1 MDGSRARRGHSVL
14 RRIPLHPF
22 EWITIAVLT
31 IAVGGLRVLGL
42 PITAVSV
49 QETVVNMG
57 RVLPAALGL
66 GLALQGYYQ
75 WSEKRPLAPYVRAVR
90 SRESILLWLR
100 LWLACWLISFA
111 YFWVKVYVPL
121 LHEGTFDS
129 ALWRIDRIVHLG
141 FSPSEV
147 AIGLLSGTPLVGWLD
162 TWYSVWLAS
171 IIWSLAFYAASE
183 DLLLRRRVILSCVL
197 LWIAGATGY
206 LLLPALGPVFVFEET
221 WAGVRG
227 SLPLAEQAQELL
239 ITNYQAVVASG
250 AGRTAAFDHRLG
262 VGALPS
268 LHVGFH
274 VLFALWAWQH
284 ARVVRVVFV
293 VMSVLTFAGSLLTG
307 WHYAVDGYLGGA
319 LAVACYWAARW
330 LERDPD
336 PDTAL
341 PDDLPNEREEKPR
354 SDFERFPAS
363 IQE

>member
-1 MDGSRARRGHSVL
+1 ML

-227 SLPLAEQAQELL
+227 
-239 ITNYQAVVASG
+239 
-250 AGRTAAFDHRLG
+250 
-262 VGALPS
+262 
-268 LHVGFH
+268 
-274 VLFALWAWQH
+274 
-284 ARVVRVVFV
+284 
-293 VMSVLTFAGSLLTG
+293 
-307 WHYAVDGYLGGA
+307 
-319 LAVACYWAARW
+319 
-330 LERDPD
+330 
-336 PDTAL
+336 
-341 PDDLPNEREEKPR
+341 
-354 SDFERFPAS
+354 
-363 IQE
+363 